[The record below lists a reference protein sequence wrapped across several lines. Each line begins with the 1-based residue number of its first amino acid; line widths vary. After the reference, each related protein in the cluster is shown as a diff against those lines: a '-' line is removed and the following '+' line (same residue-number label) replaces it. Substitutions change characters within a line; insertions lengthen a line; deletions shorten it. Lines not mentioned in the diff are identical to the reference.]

1 MEERLHGKTHS
12 LPRRLSAGQS
22 TGNSYWPQYKGFWPG
37 LLLHDNQRTG
47 GTMVQKISHK
57 DCFHLRCAAELV
69 FKDKRVQR
77 DDG

>member
-1 MEERLHGKTHS
+1 MAKLTVYHGGYQPVKVPEIRIGRNTKD
-12 LPRRLSAGQS
+12 L
-22 TGNSYWPQYKGFWPG
+22 NSG